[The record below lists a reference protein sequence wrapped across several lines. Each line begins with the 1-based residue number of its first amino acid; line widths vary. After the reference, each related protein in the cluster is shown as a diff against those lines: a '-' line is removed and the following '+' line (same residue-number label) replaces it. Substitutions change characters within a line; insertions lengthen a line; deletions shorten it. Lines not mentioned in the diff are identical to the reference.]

1 MVRLESYFV
10 GMVGVSLAVVR
21 LESYFVGMVGVS
33 WLW

>member
-33 WLW
+33 